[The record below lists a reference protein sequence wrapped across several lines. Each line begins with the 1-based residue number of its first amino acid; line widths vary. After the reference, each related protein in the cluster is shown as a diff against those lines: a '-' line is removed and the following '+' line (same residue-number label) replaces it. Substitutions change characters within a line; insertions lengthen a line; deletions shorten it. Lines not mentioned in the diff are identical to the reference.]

1 MALGTNTLLA
11 QDIRVQVY
19 ILFCSSLLLF
29 LFRRMLVTE
38 REGVVAVGLGR
49 VIERSVTRKEEESSI
64 SGKLLSSPKR
74 ILIARKA

>member
-1 MALGTNTLLA
+1 
-11 QDIRVQVY
+11 
-19 ILFCSSLLLF
+19 
-29 LFRRMLVTE
+29 VTE

-49 VIERSVTRKEEESSI
+49 VIERSVRRKEEESSI